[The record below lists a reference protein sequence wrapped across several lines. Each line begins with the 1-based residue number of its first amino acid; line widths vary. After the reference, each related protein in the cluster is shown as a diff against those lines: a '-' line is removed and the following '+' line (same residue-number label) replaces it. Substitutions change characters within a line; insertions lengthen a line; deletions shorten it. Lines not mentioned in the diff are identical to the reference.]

1 MLEFLRRQSQ
11 SWLTWVAMGV
21 ITIVFVFFF
30 GPQAGGLQQGSKSWA
45 MRVDRTPVYDGQLE
59 SAIGRAQ
66 AFGQSFGEAER
77 YEVKRQI
84 AYDIALVTI
93 LGDEAADAGLAITD
107 DELHCYI
114 VNWNRGYRLDG
125 DFICRQFPRTYT
137 ALYPNL
143 DFNFYSDRE
152 GSFSSTYASDVR
164 RWFGS
169 SVENYEQFKRKELL
183 ALRYLELLSAGV
195 PVTADEAITRWR
207 ARHDTVDLEVAVFDP
222 AAEGLVE
229 VSEEEIDTYLAE
241 NLDAVRAQYDAQL
254 ESYATERSVQLQ
266 RIYVRKPEGDAAIES
281 TRARVEALFE
291 EAKAADAD
299 FDALARENNEIEREA
314 EVAGD
319 MGVRETST
327 LSHEFV
333 DALEGAADGDV
344 VLVEQAYAW
353 SITRLSADTPAGH
366 TPFEEVQRD
375 VAKAMITEAAQA
387 ELATTMAAQA
397 EQLFAAAKAESDATL
412 RDLLNDIEG
421 SEIAIYHGTGPF
433 GLEPVAP
440 DTRGIDPQLLPY
452 IRLTMRGVGEIP
464 HVGVSP
470 EMTRAVFALT
480 EDAPLLD
487 EIFEVDGKRVVA
499 RLKERV
505 TADEPTGVEL
515 DMLTLEL
522 TRERADAI
530 VGFGA
535 AQRRILLHTGEPLP
549 GLLEETLSQHNIR
562 FQEKL
567 FVPQRRGE
575 DWE

>member
-21 ITIVFVFFF
+21 ITIVFIFFF

-45 MRVDRTPVYDGQLE
+45 MRVDRTQVFDSQLE
-59 SAIGRAQ
+59 SALGRAQ
-66 AFGQSFGEAER
+66 AFGQNITEAER

-84 AYDIALVTI
+84 GYDIALVNI

-125 DFICRQFPRTYT
+125 DFICRQFPRTFT

-143 DFNFYSDRE
+143 DFTFYSDRE
-152 GSFSSTYASDVR
+152 GNFSSTYASDVR

-169 SVENYEQFKRKELL
+169 SVETYEEYKRKELL
-183 ALRYLELLSAGV
+183 GLRYLELLSAGV
-195 PVTADEAITRWR
+195 PVTHDEAIARWR
-207 ARHDTVDLEVAVFDP
+207 ARHDTVNLEVAVFDP

-229 VSEEEIDTYLAE
+229 VSDEEIDAYLAE
-241 NLDAVRAQYDAQL
+241 SLDAVRAQYDADL

-266 RIYVRKPEGDAAIES
+266 RIYVRKPEGDAAVED
-281 TRARVEALFE
+281 TRTRVAALFE

-319 MGVRETST
+319 MGVREVST
-327 LSHEFV
+327 LSQEFV
-333 DALEGAADGDV
+333 DALEGAAEGDV

-375 VAKAMITEAAQA
+375 IATALLTEAAQA
-387 ELATTMAAQA
+387 ELATTMSAQA
-397 EQLFAAAKAESDATL
+397 EQLFAAAQAGTDASL

-421 SEIAIYHGTGPF
+421 SEIAVFHSTGPF
-433 GLEPVAP
+433 GLEPTPP
-440 DTRGIDPQLLPY
+440 DASGIDPQLLPY
-452 IRLTMRGVGEIP
+452 IRLTMRDVGEVP

-470 EMTRAVFALT
+470 ELTRAAFALT
-480 EDAPLLD
+480 EDAPLLG

-499 RLKERV
+499 RLIERV
-505 TADEPTGVEL
+505 EAEEPTGAEL
-515 DMLTLEL
+515 DMLILEL
-522 TRERADAI
+522 TRDRADAL
-530 VGFGA
+530 VGFGVV
-535 AQRRILLHTGEPLP
+535 QRRLLLHTGEPLP
-549 GLLEETLSQHNIR
+549 ALLQETLSQHDIR

-567 FVPQRRGE
+567 FVPQRRDQ
-575 DWE
+575 DWD